1 MLLLSA
7 ITLASFCPGQGV
19 GGGYPTIYKWQGN
32 GADWELFG
40 RAVAGDQDINGDG
53 WPDLVVGGNGN
64 LYGLD
69 YYGEV
74 RVYSGLDGSIL
85 HQIIGT
91 QNGSEL
97 GRAVAIVG
105 DVNQDGYADILV
117 GAPSPSFL
125 RPEPGFAKLFSGY
138 DGTTIYTWVGPGPKS
153 WFGESVAGA
162 GDVDGD
168 GIDDVLIGAPLA
180 NPNSLTEAGSAFVY
194 SGASG
199 QLITQIDGTEE
210 NQHCG
215 HSVAASGDL
224 NQDGNADILIGSPNF
239 SGASFYRAGAVHA
252 YSYSGSETS
261 LIWQYAG
268 DRMFDN
274 LGRSLDGGYDLNL
287 DGVNDLVTGATNN
300 VAGGYGRVV
309 AISGAD
315 GSTLF
320 VWHGQQYE
328 FLGHA
333 VAMAGDVDGDG
344 YPDVAIGQDHFN
356 YGDGRTG
363 CVYIYSGK
371 NGSLMRLREGVD
383 TPGQFGQAVA
393 SAGDVDGDG
402 LADIIVGAPETK
414 LPLADKT
421 GTAYVIGFNP
431 FLKSNLQH
439 LSASRGGTIEF
450 TLNFTQQAAHHDYK
464 VLASNSGTG
473 PTLFGIEIPLTSDRI
488 TQRTWNGGFHGADYS
503 SFHGTLDSNGGATAV
518 LKLNPNSWPNLVGRT
533 FHFAAVVLN
542 NYAIPTLSS
551 VAVAIAVLD

>member
-53 WPDLVVGGNGN
+53 WPDLVVGGTGN

-138 DGTTIYTWVGPGPKS
+138 
-153 WFGESVAGA
+153 
-162 GDVDGD
+162 
-168 GIDDVLIGAPLA
+168 
-180 NPNSLTEAGSAFVY
+180 
-194 SGASG
+194 
-199 QLITQIDGTEE
+199 DGTEE

-287 DGVNDLVTGATNN
+287 DGVHDLVTGATNN

-320 VWHGQQYE
+320 VWHGQQYG

-533 FHFAAVVLN
+533 FHFAAVVLRK
-542 NYAIPTLSS
+542 L
-551 VAVAIAVLD
+551 